1 MTHMYMHTCRNSH
14 ILSLIHN
21 YTLIHLEI
29 LALALIHFPLT
40 LTLTATLS
48 IHSLHSPGYPKHG
61 RNLKEKEGEK
71 GN

>member
-40 LTLTATLS
+40 LTLTATLFPFTLS
-48 IHSLHSPGYPKHG
+48 TLQDTQ
-61 RNLKEKEGEK
+61 NMGEI
-71 GN
+71 